1 MPKRLEGKSGQW
13 KECNPSFGLTI
24 HLYGAKIHGCQ
35 KSTKKRLLGS
45 TRCSCFHPTPEADE
59 FQHFRADGNRI
70 VHGSPVRRYLDA
82 YALRT
87 SSVLALLDQIGARK
101 PILP

>member
-13 KECNPSFGLTI
+13 KGCNPSFGLTI

-45 TRCSCFHPTPEADE
+45 TRCSCFRPTPEAVE
-59 FQHFRADGNRI
+59 VQHFSADGNRI
-70 VHGSPVRRYLDA
+70 FHGSAFRRNLDA

-87 SSVLALLDQIGARK
+87 SPVLALLDQIEARK